1 MCFSG
6 LQKWYS
12 LASVVQGLGVLI
24 SASNFEEGIF
34 ILLCTGADI
43 GRYFTCADVLLEL
56 VIHLSFCIMDL
67 GN

>member
-43 GRYFTCADVLLEL
+43 GRYFTCAARARD
-56 VIHLSFCIMDL
+56 SFGFL
-67 GN
+67 HHGSR